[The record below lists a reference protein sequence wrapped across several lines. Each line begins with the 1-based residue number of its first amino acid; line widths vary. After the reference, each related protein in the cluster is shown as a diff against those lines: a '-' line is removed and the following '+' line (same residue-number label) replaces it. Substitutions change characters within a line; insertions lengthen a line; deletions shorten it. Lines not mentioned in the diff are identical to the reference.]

1 MNSYKQYVV
10 CQHTGNKKFLFYAP
24 LYVAVKSGDEV
35 LVDTQFG
42 EKKATVLA
50 VCNAFNDDVERAL
63 RVLAGAEDKPLKRV
77 IGKYDFSK
85 FDYSEFDYSE
95 DENNG

>member
-1 MNSYKQYVV
+1 MDKYVQFVV
-10 CQHTGNKKFLFYAP
+10 CQHTGDSKKYLFYSPAFSNID
-24 LYVAVKSGDEV
+24 KGDEV

-50 VCNAFNDDVERAL
+50 VCTSSSEDVERVL
-63 RVLAGAEDKPLKRV
+63 RVLAGAEDKPVKRV
-77 IGKYDFSK
+77 IGKYNFVK
-85 FDYSEFDYSE
+85 FDYSE

>member
-1 MNSYKQYVV
+1 MSKFVQFVV
-10 CQHTGNKKFLFYAP
+10 CQHTGCSKKYLFYSPAF
-24 LYVAVKSGDEV
+24 SNIEEGDEV

-50 VCNAFNDDVERAL
+50 VCTSSSDDLERVL
-63 RVLAGAEDKPLKRV
+63 RVLAGAEEKTIKRV
-77 IGKYDFSK
+77 IGRYQLVKL
-85 FDYSEFDYSE
+85 DYSG

>member
-1 MNSYKQYVV
+1 MNKYVQFVV
-10 CQHTGNKKFLFYAP
+10 CQHDGEIKKYLFYAP
-24 LYVAVKSGDEV
+24 AFSDIKKGDEV

-50 VCNAFNDDVERAL
+50 VCTSSSEDVERVL
-63 RVLAGAEDKPLKRV
+63 RVLAGVERKTIKRV
-77 IGKYDFSK
+77 IGKYKFSK
-85 FDYSEFDYSE
+85 FDYSE

>member
-1 MNSYKQYVV
+1 MSKFVQFVV
-10 CQHTGNKKFLFYAP
+10 CQHDCDIKKYLFYAP
-24 LYVAVKSGDEV
+24 AFSDIKKGDEV

-50 VCNAFNDDVERAL
+50 VCTSSSDDVERAL
-63 RVLAGAEDKPLKRV
+63 RVLAGAERKTIKRV
-77 IGKYDFSK
+77 IGKYNFSK
-85 FDYSEFDYSE
+85 FDYSE

>member
-1 MNSYKQYVV
+1 MNKFVQFVV
-10 CQHTGNKKFLFYAP
+10 CQHTGDSKKYLFYAP
-24 LYVAVKSGDEV
+24 TFTDIKIGDEV

-50 VCNAFNDDVERAL
+50 FCTTSNDDVERAL
-63 RVLAGAEDKPLKRV
+63 LILAGAEDKPLKRV
-77 IGKYDFSK
+77 IGKYQFAK
-85 FDYSEFDYSE
+85 FEYRE

>member
-1 MNSYKQYVV
+1 MYKYVQFVV
-10 CQHTGNKKFLFYAP
+10 CQHTGNNKKYLFYAP
-24 LYVAVKSGDEV
+24 AFSDIKIGDEV

-50 VCNAFNDDVERAL
+50 VCTSASEDMERVL
-63 RVLAGAEDKPLKRV
+63 RVLAGAEDNPVKRV
-77 IGKYDFSK
+77 IGKYNFVK
-85 FDYSEFDYSE
+85 FDYSE

>member
-1 MNSYKQYVV
+1 MSKIEQFVV
-10 CQHTGNKKFLFYAP
+10 CQHTGNSKKYLFYSP
-24 LYVAVKSGDEV
+24 TYSNIEKGDEV

-50 VCNAFNDDVERAL
+50 VCMLCGEDEKRAL
-63 RVLAGAEDKPLKRV
+63 RVLAGAEDEPIKRV
-77 IGKYDFSK
+77 IGKYQFVK
-85 FDYSEFDYSE
+85 FDYSE

>member
-1 MNSYKQYVV
+1 MNSYVQFVV
-10 CQHTGNKKFLFYAP
+10 CQHTGDIKKYLFYAP
-24 LYVAVKSGDEV
+24 FYAILKSGDEV

-42 EKKATVLA
+42 ERRATVLTA
-50 VCNAFNDDVERAL
+50 YSSTRDDVENIL

-77 IGKYDFSK
+77 IGKYEFTK
-85 FDYSEFDYSE
+85 FDYGE

>member
-1 MNSYKQYVV
+1 MNKIEQFVV
-10 CQHTGNKKFLFYAP
+10 CQCAGNSIKYLFYSP
-24 LYVAVKSGDEV
+24 TYSNIEKGDEV

-50 VCNAFNDDVERAL
+50 VCMAYGEDVKRAL
-63 RVLAGAEDKPLKRV
+63 CVLAGVEDEPVKRV
-77 IGKYDFSK
+77 IGKYNFVK
-85 FDYSEFDYSE
+85 FDYSE

>member
-1 MNSYKQYVV
+1 MNRFVQFVV
-10 CQHTGNKKFLFYAP
+10 CQYNGDNKKYLFYAP
-24 LYVAVKSGDEV
+24 AFSDIKIGDDV

-42 EKKATVLA
+42 EKKAAVLA
-50 VCNAFNDDVERAL
+50 VCTSSSDDLERVL

-77 IGKYDFSK
+77 IGKYQFAK
-85 FDYSEFDYSE
+85 FNYSE

>member
-1 MNSYKQYVV
+1 MNSYVQFVV
-10 CQHTGNKKFLFYAP
+10 CQHTGDKKKYLFYAP
-24 LYVAVKSGDEV
+24 AFTVIDIGDEV

-50 VCNAFNDDVERAL
+50 VCTSSYNDVERTL

-77 IGKYDFSK
+77 LGKYQFAK
-85 FDYSEFDYSE
+85 FNYSE
-95 DENNG
+95 DDSNE